1 MARHRILIVED
12 QVKLLNALQQG
23 LAEEQFD
30 VLTAANAEAGFFM
43 AVTQDVSLIVLDR
56 MLPGRD
62 GLEILKE
69 LRRTGYRMPVLLLT
83 ARDQVHER
91 IDGLNAGADDYL
103 VKPFEFGE
111 LLARIRALLRRGEPR
126 RPLVLKAGDLELDL
140 LARRVIR
147 AGEEIVLSPREFELL
162 EYLMQHC
169 NQTVTREELSR
180 EVWKEPAVLTNVV
193 DVCVMQL
200 RKKIERPELR
210 QLICTVRG
218 AGYILREPS

>member
-30 VLTAANAEAGFFM
+30 VLTAVNAETGFFM

-126 RPLVLKAGDLELDL
+126 RPLILKAGDLELDL

-180 EVWKEPAVLTNVV
+180 EVWKEPAVLTNVI

-200 RKKIERPELR
+200 RRKIERPELR

-218 AGYILREPS
+218 AGYVLREPS